1 MQYTKRTLIQG
12 LMLAFLGV
20 VFTASAQAASSKRI
34 QQSIDASDFSHID
47 FEISVAEVEIEVYD
61 GDTVEIDIELR
72 AERSWW
78 IFGRGDVDDVD
89 LTVRQDRDGLELI
102 LDEDDIEQDWRV
114 RLPAHMAVGFEL
126 GVGEIGI
133 EGFNNNL
140 ALELG
145 VGAVR
150 VVVTGEDY
158 DQIRVSTGVGD
169 SSIRG
174 FNNGSDNER
183 SFVGADS
190 CYRGDGSYEIEIE
203 VGVGD
208 ASVVRR

>member
-1 MQYTKRTLIQG
+1 MRAFLRTSTLG
-12 LMLAFLGV
+12 FMLALTGLAV
-20 VFTASAQAASSKRI
+20 STGAQAASSKRI
-34 QQSIDASDFSHID
+34 QHSIDAEDLSHVE
-47 FEISVAEVEIEVYD
+47 FEISVAELEIEVYD
-61 GDTVEIDIELR
+61 GDTVEIDIDLR
-72 AERSWW
+72 ADRDWW
-78 IFGRGDVDDVD
+78 FFSRGDVDDVD
-89 LTVRQDRDGLELI
+89 LTIREDGDSLELI
-102 LDEDDIEQDWRV
+102 LDEDDVEQDWRV
-114 RLPAHMAVGFEL
+114 RLPVHMAVSMEM
-126 GVGEIGI
+126 GVGEIDI

-150 VVVTGEDY
+150 VAVEGEDF
-158 DQIRVSTGVGD
+158 DIVHVSTGVGD

-174 FNNGSDNER
+174 FDRGPDNER

-190 CYRGDGSYEIEIE
+190 YYRGEGKFEVVIE